1 MKKQSLENEIEQKP
15 MWIKHVQDTTTVVVH
30 EFKG

>member
-1 MKKQSLENEIEQKP
+1 MKKKQSLENEIEQKP
-15 MWIKHVQDTTTVVVH
+15 IWIKHVQDTTVVFH